1 MKQENDL
8 MELANNSGVRVTQFF
23 VSITFF
29 PDVIKSGKSNELFSD
44 IVSKIVD
51 TLNDDDSL
59 VQWHIQSIR
68 FSEVEK

>member
-8 MELANNSGVRVTQFF
+8 TELASNPGVRVTQFF
-23 VSITFF
+23 VSVTFF
-29 PDVIKSGKSNELFSD
+29 PEIIKSGKSNELFSD
-44 IVSKIVD
+44 IVSRITD

-68 FSEVEK
+68 LEAKQ